1 MISLKVPNSP
11 QIKIQK
17 ILLLILVLILGLG
30 GVYAYTNLSQFKLN
44 VDKSNYVETIPYQYQ
59 IENISDIS
67 ELEKRVR
74 KVDWSSIKAKSVY
87 AFNPKTGKVYFSRNI
102 NQQLPIASI
111 TKLVTVLTS
120 KEIYQDSDTLKI
132 STPLPKMDNPLGLK
146 VGDTITAQNLYVCA
160 LVSSKND
167 CANTI
172 AYTYGYD
179 NFIQEMN
186 ELTTKLELKNSKFSN
201 PTGYINEGNYS
212 SAYDLG
218 ILTSVFVRDAS
229 LVSITDLSSA
239 NIKYSGGN
247 KRVFSTNLMLG
258 ENKNI
263 KGLKTGFTYA
273 SGECLVLYYDY
284 GNNEKLIT
292 IVLNSPDRFGESR
305 KIFDNVIKEFNP

>member
-30 GVYAYTNLSQFKLN
+30 GTYLYLNLSHFNLK
-44 VDKSNYVETIPYQYQ
+44 VDKSEYVETIPYQTT
-59 IENISDIS
+59 IVSISDVS
-67 ELEKRVR
+67 ELEKRIR
-74 KVDWSSIKAKSVY
+74 KVNWASIKAKSVY
-87 AFNPKTGKVYFSRNI
+87 AFNPQTGKVYYNRNI

-120 KEIYQDSDTLKI
+120 KGIYQDSDILKI
-132 STPLPKMDNPLGLK
+132 STPLPKMDNPLGLQ

-167 CANTI
+167 CANAI
-172 AYTYGYD
+172 AYTYGYEK
-179 NFIQEMN
+179 FIQEMN
-186 ELTTKLELKNSKFSN
+186 NLATKLELKNSKFSN

-218 ILTSVFVRDAS
+218 IVASVFVRDS
-229 LVSITDLSSA
+229 NLVSITDMSRA
-239 NIKYSGGN
+239 NVKYSEGSV
-247 KRVFSTNLMLG
+247 KVTSTNVMLG

-284 GNNEKLIT
+284 GNDEKLIT
-292 IVLNSPDRFGESR
+292 IVLNSPDRFKESR
-305 KIFDNVIKEFNP
+305 EIFNNVISEFNP